1 MSEDL
6 LPSLK
11 RTLVPIVVGVVGA
24 SALGRLVDEVA
35 LVELTVGVIAALYY
49 TVLRVVEMRWP
60 QFGVLLGSTRQPW
73 YY

>member
-24 SALGRLVDEVA
+24 SALGRFVDEVA